1 MKQLV
6 LALSFLFVAAC
17 AKRLPLIAGV
27 KDISSGEYSTF
38 VETKTQKSEVYDGL
52 YNKLTVQLTRV
63 DAEMTENILAY
74 SAKLSQWSEAV
85 YQDEKSKMISSHST
99 QTEFFLSFFVP
110 EKKHDNLNIKKTTWK
125 VYLDVNGQRYEGVA
139 VRNKSLFLDLEAIYP
154 HHNRW
159 STAYTLTFP
168 VSTAS
173 TEGKNLTVSIT
184 GPIASTQVKF

>member
-1 MKQLV
+1 MKKLLLV
-6 LALSFLFVAAC
+6 LSFLMSTAC
-17 AKRLPLIAGV
+17 ATRLPLVAGV
-27 KDISSGEYSTF
+27 KDISAGDYATM
-38 VETKTQKSEVYDGL
+38 VEEKTLKSEVYDGL

-74 SAKLSQWSEAV
+74 SAKLSQWSESV
-85 YQDEKSKMISSHST
+85 YQEEKSKMISSHST

-110 EKKHDNLNIKKTTWK
+110 EKKHDNLYAKKTTWK
-125 VYLDVNGQRYEGVA
+125 IYLDVNGQRYEGIA
-139 VRNKSLFLDLEAIYP
+139 QKNKSLFLDLEAIYP

-173 TEGKNLTVSIT
+173 TEGKNLTITIT
-184 GPIASTQVKF
+184 GPVASTQVKF

>member
-6 LALSFLFVAAC
+6 LVLSFLFVAAC
-17 AKRLPLIAGV
+17 ATRLPLIAGV
-27 KDISSGEYSTF
+27 KDISSGEYSSL
-38 VETKTQKSEVYDGL
+38 VEAKTQKSEVYDGL

-85 YQDEKSKMISSHST
+85 YQDEKSKMISNHST
-99 QTEFFLSFFVP
+99 QTEFFLSFFIP

-125 VYLDVNGQRYEGVA
+125 VYLDVNGQRYEGIA

-173 TEGKNLTVSIT
+173 TEGKNLTVTIT

>member
-6 LALSFLFVAAC
+6 LVLSFLFVAAC
-17 AKRLPLIAGV
+17 ATRLPLIAGV
-27 KDISSGEYSTF
+27 KDISSGEYSSL
-38 VETKTQKSEVYDGL
+38 VEAKTQKSEVYDGL

-85 YQDEKSKMISSHST
+85 YQDEKSKMISNHST

-125 VYLDVNGQRYEGVA
+125 VYLDVNGQRYEGIA
-139 VRNKSLFLDLEAIYP
+139 VKNKSLFLDLEAIYP

-173 TEGKNLTVSIT
+173 TEGKNLTVTIT

>member
-1 MKQLV
+1 MKQLI
-6 LALSFLFVAAC
+6 LILSFLFVAAC
-17 AKRLPLIAGV
+17 ATRLPLVAGV
-27 KDISSGEYSTF
+27 KDISSGEYSSF
-38 VETKTQKSEVYDGL
+38 VEAKTQKSEVYDGL

-85 YQDEKSKMISSHST
+85 YQEEKSKMISNHST

-125 VYLDVNGQRYEGVA
+125 VYLDVNGQRYEGSVT
-139 VRNKSLFLDLEAIYP
+139 RNKSLFLDLEAIYP

-173 TEGKNLTVSIT
+173 TEGKNLIVTIT

>member
-1 MKQLV
+1 MKQLILV
-6 LALSFLFVAAC
+6 LCCLFVAAC
-17 AKRLPLIAGV
+17 ATRLPLIAGV
-27 KDISSGEYSTF
+27 KDISSGEYSSF

-52 YNKLTVQLTRV
+52 YNKLTVQLTHV

-125 VYLDVNGQRYEGVA
+125 VYLDVNGQRYEGTV
-139 VRNKSLFLDLEAIYP
+139 VRSKSLFLDLEAIYP

-173 TEGKNLTVSIT
+173 TEGKNLTVTIT
-184 GPIASTQVKF
+184 GPVASTQVKF

>member
-1 MKQLV
+1 MKQLILV
-6 LALSFLFVAAC
+6 VSFLFFAAC
-17 AKRLPLIAGV
+17 ATRLPLIAGV
-27 KDISSGEYSTF
+27 KDISSSEYSSF
-38 VETKTQKSEVYDGL
+38 VEAKTQKSEVYEGL
-52 YNKLTVQLTRV
+52 YNKLTVQLTHV

-99 QTEFFLSFFVP
+99 QIEFFLSFFVP

-125 VYLDVNGQRYEGVA
+125 IYLDVNGQRYEGTA
-139 VRNKSLFLDLEAIYP
+139 VRSKSLFLDLEAIYP

-159 STAYTLTFP
+159 STAYILTFP

-173 TEGKNLTVSIT
+173 TEGKTLTVTVT

>member
-6 LALSFLFVAAC
+6 LVLSFLFVAAC
-17 AKRLPLIAGV
+17 ATRLPLIAGV
-27 KDISSGEYSTF
+27 KDISSGEYSSL
-38 VETKTQKSEVYDGL
+38 VEAKTQKSEVYDGL

-85 YQDEKSKMISSHST
+85 YQDEKSKMISNHST

-125 VYLDVNGQRYEGVA
+125 VYLDVNGQRYEGIA

-173 TEGKNLTVSIT
+173 TEGKNLTVTIT

>member
-1 MKQLV
+1 MKHLI
-6 LALSFLFVAAC
+6 LNLSFLFVAAC
-17 AKRLPLIAGV
+17 ATRLPLVAGV
-27 KDISSGEYSTF
+27 KDISSSEYSSL
-38 VETKTQKSEVYDGL
+38 VEAKTQKSEVYDGL
-52 YNKLTVQLTRV
+52 YNKLTVQLTRM

-74 SAKLSQWSEAV
+74 SAKLSQWSEDI
-85 YQDEKSKMISSHST
+85 YQQEKSKMISNHSI

-125 VYLDVNGQRYEGVA
+125 VYLDVNGQRYEGTA
-139 VRNKSLFLDLEAIYP
+139 VRNKSLFLDLQAIYP

-173 TEGKNLTVSIT
+173 TEGKNLIITIT

>member
-1 MKQLV
+1 MKQLILV
-6 LALSFLFVAAC
+6 LGFLFVAAC
-17 AKRLPLIAGV
+17 ATRLPLVAGV
-27 KDISSGEYSTF
+27 KDISSGEYSSL
-38 VETKTQKSEVYDGL
+38 VEAKTQKSEVYDGL

-125 VYLDVNGQRYEGVA
+125 VYLDVNGQRYEGA
-139 VRNKSLFLDLEAIYP
+139 VVKNKSLFLDLEAIYP

-173 TEGKNLTVSIT
+173 TEGKNLTITVT
-184 GPIASTQVKF
+184 GPVASTQVKF

>member
-6 LALSFLFVAAC
+6 LVLSFLFVTAC
-17 AKRLPLIAGV
+17 ATRLPLIAGV
-27 KDISSGEYSTF
+27 KDISSGEYSSL
-38 VETKTQKSEVYDGL
+38 VEAKTQKSEVYDGL

-85 YQDEKSKMISSHST
+85 YQDEKSKMISNHST
-99 QTEFFLSFFVP
+99 QTEFFLSFFIP

-125 VYLDVNGQRYEGVA
+125 VYLDVNGQRYEGIA

-173 TEGKNLTVSIT
+173 TEGKNLTVTIT

>member
-1 MKQLV
+1 MKHLI
-6 LALSFLFVAAC
+6 LSLSFLFVAAC
-17 AKRLPLIAGV
+17 ATRLPLVAGV
-27 KDISSGEYSTF
+27 KDISSSEYSSL
-38 VETKTQKSEVYDGL
+38 VEAKTQKSEVYDGL
-52 YNKLTVQLTRV
+52 YNKLTVQLTRM

-74 SAKLSQWSEAV
+74 SAKLSQWSEDI
-85 YQDEKSKMISSHST
+85 YQQEKSKMISNHST

-125 VYLDVNGQRYEGVA
+125 VYLDVNGQRYEGTV
-139 VRNKSLFLDLEAIYP
+139 VRNKSLFLDLQAIYP

-173 TEGKNLTVSIT
+173 TEGKNLTVTIT